1 VVRESNGS
9 FVVYDGA
16 DGAPATQA
24 SASQANLVAQISG
37 QRMGYNYWSGVVMWV
52 VQLPMDLH
60 VSGTVNVHAYISSTS
75 KLSGL
80 FSGGGY
86 AMGIV
91 DVDENNNDVKEF
103 LTEAPYTIG
112 SNPFTATPTQYS
124 QSVNVD
130 YVFAKGH
137 AIGFVVGLGATTQ
150 GFSATVYFGSQD
162 RSSGATLPV
171 IESTQT
177 KTVTSDSNTIAV
189 SGNSA
194 IEDLQYAKASKT
206 VSFSAQ
212 GIDYTTGS
220 CTVAVPKALM
230 QSPFTVTQGSQPMT
244 VTSTENSTYYQLTFS
259 QIRSSSIIKVV
270 GSEPAQTTS
279 PSQTPD
285 PTQTT
290 SPSQSASPSQSTST
304 SQDPTN
310 PSPTPTVP
318 EYSAIAF
325 LLSFAIVSMLI
336 AGLVLKRK
344 KLQSHHQGLNR
355 LSSIS
360 ALIASRI
367 KNAISIFLI
376 ITFTK

>member
-1 VVRESNGS
+1 
-9 FVVYDGA
+9 
-16 DGAPATQA
+16 
-24 SASQANLVAQISG
+24 
-37 QRMGYNYWSGVVMWV
+37 MGYNYWSAVVMWV

-60 VSGTVNVHAYISSTS
+60 VSGTVNVQAYISSTS

-91 DVDENNNDVKEF
+91 DIDENNNEVKEF
-103 LTEAPYTIG
+103 ITEAPYTIG
-112 SNPFTATPTQYS
+112 SNPFDATPTQYS

-162 RSSGATLPV
+162 RSSGVTLPV
-171 IESTQT
+171 VESTQT
-177 KTVTSDSNTIAV
+177 KTVTSDSNAIAV

-194 IEDLQYAKASKT
+194 IEDLQYTKASKT

-220 CTVAVPKALM
+220 CTVAVPKTLM
-230 QSPFTVTQGSQPMT
+230 QSPFTVTQGSQPIT

-259 QIRSSSIIKVV
+259 HSRNSSIIKVV
-270 GSEPAQTTS
+270 GSDPAQTTS
-279 PSQTPD
+279 PSQTAS
-285 PTQTT
+285 PTQTN
-290 SPSQSASPSQSTST
+290 SPSQTASPSQTT
-304 SQDPTN
+304 WPSQDPTN
-310 PSPTPTVP
+310 PAPTPTVP

-325 LLSFAIVSMLI
+325 LVSVALVSLLIV
-336 AGLVLKRK
+336 GLVLKRK
-344 KLQSHHQGLNR
+344 R
-355 LSSIS
+355 LHPHLS
-360 ALIASRI
+360 
-367 KNAISIFLI
+367 NG
-376 ITFTK
+376 